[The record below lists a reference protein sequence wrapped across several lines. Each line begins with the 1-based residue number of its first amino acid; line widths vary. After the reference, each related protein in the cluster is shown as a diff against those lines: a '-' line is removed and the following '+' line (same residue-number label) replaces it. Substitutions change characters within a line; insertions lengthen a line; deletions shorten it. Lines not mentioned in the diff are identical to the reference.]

1 MEQSFGGMKKE
12 IEKFFE
18 DGSLGLTAKSVTKTS
33 LWLEVHNRRREQS
46 DCDGSS
52 GSPEQSELSFQSTVI
67 VRSAPIHVAPPK
79 NNESARTESHL
90 LSLLCGCGN
99 NERSHFQP

>member
-52 GSPEQSELSFQSTVI
+52 GNPEQSEQVSSQLSSSEV
-67 VRSAPIHVAPPK
+67 PPF
-79 NNESARTESHL
+79 T
-90 LSLLCGCGN
+90 
-99 NERSHFQP
+99 